1 MMGNKNGDAFISV
14 VLVADQTYEIEPL
27 DLVSLNSQLSEYS
40 NFYEVIVVDIDA
52 RESTLNTLRRATSAG
67 GLPNIQ
73 VFSVKGKVNYEDAQ
87 VIGLEKSLGD
97 FVVIFDP
104 DALSH
109 LRLADLIKGA
119 NLGADVVLGRDLDV
133 NYPATY
139 VLLRNAFSWAS
150 RRIGSGESAENISE
164 MRLLSRRV
172 VNYILETQAPEVA
185 LRHLQGSKTFSRRY
199 QKFHSGEKR
208 KARVQYL
215 RSVESGVQA
224 LVSSGIKP
232 LRLLTVVSLLAST
245 INLVYSGYV
254 IWVGLS
260 GVDKEAG
267 WASLALQQS
276 IMFLLLFLG
285 LAALSEY
292 LVQYSPRFAKQA
304 PPLVIDEHRS
314 AEISIVR
321 ALNVDESG
329 N

>member
-1 MMGNKNGDAFISV
+1 MGSKSTDAFISV
-14 VLVADQTYEIEPL
+14 VLVADQTSQIEPL
-27 DLVSLNSQLSEYS
+27 DLANLDTQLSKYS
-40 NFYEVIVVDIDA
+40 NFYEVIVVDSDA
-52 RESTLNTLRRATSAG
+52 QESTLNTLCEATSPG

-73 VFSVKGKVNYEDAQ
+73 VFSIKGKVNYEEAQ

-97 FVVIFDP
+97 FVVTLDP

-109 LRLADLIKGA
+109 LRLGDLMTGA

-133 NYPATY
+133 KYPATY

-150 RRIGSGESAENISE
+150 RRIGSGESAENLSE

-185 LRHLQGSKTFSRRY
+185 LRHLQGSNTFSRLD
-199 QKFHSGEKR
+199 QKFNSGKKR
-208 KARVQYL
+208 KARVDYL

-224 LVSSGIKP
+224 LVSSGLKP

-260 GVDKEAG
+260 GIDKEAG

-292 LVQYSPRFAKQA
+292 LVQYSPRSANQGQ
-304 PPLVIDEHRS
+304 PLVIDEHRS
-314 AEISIVR
+314 AEMSIVR

>member
-1 MMGNKNGDAFISV
+1 MGSRSTDAFISV
-14 VLVADQTYEIEPL
+14 VLVADQTSDIEPL
-27 DLVSLNSQLSEYS
+27 DLVNLNSQLSKSS
-40 NFYEVIVVDIDA
+40 NFYEVIVVDNYA
-52 RESTLNTLRRATSAG
+52 QESTLNTLRQATSLG

-73 VFSVKGKVNYEDAQ
+73 VFSVKGKLNYEDAQ

-97 FVVIFDP
+97 FVVISDP
-104 DALSH
+104 DALPH
-109 LRLADLIKGA
+109 LRLGDLMTSA

-133 NYPATY
+133 KYPATY

-150 RRIGSGESAENISE
+150 MRLGSGESAENLSE

-172 VNYILETQAPEVA
+172 VNYILETQAPEVT
-185 LRHLQGSKTFSRRY
+185 LRHLQGSNTFSRVD
-199 QKFHSGEKR
+199 QKFHSGKKR
-208 KARVQYL
+208 KARIKYL

-260 GVDKEAG
+260 SLDKEAG

-292 LVQYSPRFAKQA
+292 LVQYLPRSANQG
-304 PPLVIDEHRS
+304 PPLVIDEYRS
-314 AEISIVR
+314 ADISVTR
-321 ALNVDESG
+321 PLNVDESG